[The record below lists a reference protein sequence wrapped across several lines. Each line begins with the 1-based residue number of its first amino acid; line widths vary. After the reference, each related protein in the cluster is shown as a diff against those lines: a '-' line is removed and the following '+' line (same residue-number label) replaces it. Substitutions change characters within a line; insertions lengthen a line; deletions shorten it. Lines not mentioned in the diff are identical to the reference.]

1 MSLVHALL
9 RRSTSSSRPTL
20 AALVVAAIAIAV
32 AGYEHFSLW
41 QDGYRLIPNIGTAFL
56 LNAIGSVGVIALLI
70 ARRDLLFALGGL
82 SISVG
87 SIVGIVLSRNGGF
100 LGFQELGYDST
111 AVITLTAEIVA
122 TVLLT
127 GYVVVTAMRARH
139 ETGGAASAQPGT
151 GALSPSR

>member
-1 MSLVHALL
+1 MSLVRALL
-9 RRSTSSSRPTL
+9 RRSPSSSRPTL
-20 AALVVAAIAIAV
+20 AALVVAAVAIAV

-41 QDGYRLIPNIGTAFL
+41 QDGYRAIPNIGTAFL
-56 LNAIGSVGVIALLI
+56 LNAIGSVAVIALLI
-70 ARRDLLFALGGL
+70 ARRDVLFALGGL

-100 LGFQELGYDST
+100 LGFQELGYDQT
-111 AVITLTAEIVA
+111 AVITLTGEIVA

-127 GYVVVTAMRARH
+127 GFLAVTAMRARR
-139 ETGGAASAQPGT
+139 EGGAASARPTT